1 MISEQRI
8 YESIKYTFSADEKR
22 QLGEALAR
30 ETQTVYDF
38 RSQKANA
45 VSSLGASIKN
55 AEKRAA
61 DLTTKINQGFEL
73 REVECMVLLETPRP
87 GMKRLVRMDNN
98 EHIRNEPMSLAEMQ
112 GSFGFREDGPADGK
126 SAAAGPDPD

>member
-1 MISEQRI
+1 MSEQRI
-8 YESIKYTFSADEKR
+8 YESIKYIFGGDEMR
-22 QLGEALAR
+22 ELGEALAR

-38 RSQKANA
+38 RAQKANA
-45 VSSLGASIKN
+45 VSSLGASIKS

-61 DLTTKINQGFEL
+61 DLTSKINQGFEL

-98 EHIRNEPMSLAEMQ
+98 AHVRDEPMSLAEMQ
-112 GSFGFREDGPADGK
+112 ASFGFRADEGPDGK
-126 SAAAGPDPD
+126 SAAAGPDQD